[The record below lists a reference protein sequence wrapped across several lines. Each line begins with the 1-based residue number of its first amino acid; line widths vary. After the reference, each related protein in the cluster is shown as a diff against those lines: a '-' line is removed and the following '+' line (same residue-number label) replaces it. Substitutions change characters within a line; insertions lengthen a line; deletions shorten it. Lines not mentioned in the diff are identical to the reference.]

1 MVEIGII
8 DWMNVVLLKEWK
20 VVGIVVATWNL
31 WKISQTLS
39 NFVAQHFTN
48 LGAKLGI

>member
-20 VVGIVVATWNL
+20 GVGIVVGT
-31 WKISQTLS
+31 
-39 NFVAQHFTN
+39 
-48 LGAKLGI
+48 